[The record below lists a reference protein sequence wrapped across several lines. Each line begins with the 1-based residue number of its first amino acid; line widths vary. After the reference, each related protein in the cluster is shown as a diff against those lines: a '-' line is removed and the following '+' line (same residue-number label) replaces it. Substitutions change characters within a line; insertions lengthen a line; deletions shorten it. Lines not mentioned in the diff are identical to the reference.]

1 MVKMIVGSIVDEM
14 EKDNLFEKEMKEH
27 YVYALTTMIEKWI
40 TTIFILAMGVLAKQI
55 VPMILFLIFFFSL
68 RKRTGGYHADSYG
81 QCFCGTMGICI
92 TIIFT
97 VPILLRNMWVVYGLL
112 IGSIILICLIG
123 TVNHPNLDMDHYE
136 LRQSNKS
143 ARILLCL
150 ESSVIIAA
158 DSLGIC
164 KVWICYMAI
173 AIILCAFL
181 LCLAKI
187 LKQEVQHYEKE

>member
-1 MVKMIVGSIVDEM
+1 
-14 EKDNLFEKEMKEH
+14 
-27 YVYALTTMIEKWI
+27 
-40 TTIFILAMGVLAKQI
+40 
-55 VPMILFLIFFFSL
+55 
-68 RKRTGGYHADSYG
+68 
-81 QCFCGTMGICI
+81 
-92 TIIFT
+92 
-97 VPILLRNMWVVYGLL
+97 MWVVYGLL